1 MNIKMG
7 NQSKNSNVRAL
18 ESLSKEFGSRL
29 YRSAIFLSD
38 SREEAE
44 DIVQETLLKAFGS
57 IQGFRGQSSLYTW
70 LYRIFLN
77 TVHDQRRKKYSQKKF
92 IEKFKIESL
101 VYPIEDL
108 NRQLDN
114 KQFSKSLHNALKFQK
129 LKHQEIIVLRF
140 YEDLKLAEIAKR
152 LNISTGTVKSRLYH
166 ALKKIKKSIKNI
178 EQFMDI
184 GDQRDG
190 GPDELP

>member
-1 MNIKMG
+1 MNNKMA
-7 NQSKNSNVRAL
+7 NHSKNGDELAL
-18 ESLSKEFGSRL
+18 ESLTKEFGNRL